1 MRSYAAR
8 VPSPL
13 GPLTLLFDGE
23 ALTGLGLLRW
33 RYPPACLAEAAPG
46 DSLPVLAQT
55 RRWLDAYF
63 ARQTLPPEPPV
74 RTAGTPFQELAW
86 AELRRIPRGTVTT
99 YGAIAGAVGRLT
111 GIRPSAQAVGGAV
124 GHNPVSI
131 LIPCHRVVGADGS
144 LTGYGGGLD
153 AKLALLTL
161 EGADTA
167 KLYRPVRGT
176 AL

>member
-13 GPLTLLFDGE
+13 GPLTLLFDGD

-74 RTAGTPFQELAW
+74 RTAGTPFQELVW

-99 YGAIAGAVGRLT
+99 YGAIAGAAHEVDLDVLATPPADRKARTIAPADLT
-111 GIRPSAQAVGGAV
+111 
-124 GHNPVSI
+124 PVA
-131 LIPCHRVVGADGS
+131 PTAHAFTRV
-144 LTGYGGGLD
+144 
-153 AKLALLTL
+153 
-161 EGADTA
+161 EM
-167 KLYRPVRGT
+167 R
-176 AL
+176 